1 MTPHMIALAL
11 LKSGRIILGSFDY
24 SMSVT
29 LSKIMEEK
37 ERGFKYHYD
46 QPTLQ
51 RQFPLFLLCKY
62 LMGAHDD

>member
-1 MTPHMIALAL
+1 MIALSL

-37 ERGFKYHYD
+37 ERGF
-46 QPTLQ
+46 
-51 RQFPLFLLCKY
+51 
-62 LMGAHDD
+62 